1 VPRTVGGDGAVHVC
15 EHVACKL
22 PSENW
27 YEAGKGGQGGRQGG
41 GGGGGRAGPAPR
53 QR

>member
-22 PSENW
+22 PAENW
-27 YEAGKGGQGGRQGG
+27 YEQGKQGGRQGG
-41 GGGGGRAGPAPR
+41 GNKAGPAPR
-53 QR
+53 RR